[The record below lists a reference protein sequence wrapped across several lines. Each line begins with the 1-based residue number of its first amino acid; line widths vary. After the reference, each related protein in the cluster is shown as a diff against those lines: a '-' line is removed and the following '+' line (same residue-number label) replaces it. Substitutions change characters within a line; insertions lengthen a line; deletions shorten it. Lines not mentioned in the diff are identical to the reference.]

1 MTVDLE
7 QLAAGTVRHA
17 DPTEPTGSRGPRGPR
32 TERGTVGT
40 LAVRRVSEITP
51 TVVRWF
57 WDSRIA
63 YGKLNVLGGPPG
75 VGKSYLTCALATAAS
90 LGGPLPGHTR
100 LGVEPE
106 RVVLLSYEDDPEDTI
121 RPRLDLL
128 GADLDRVEVVEGVDA
143 DGRRGSFGPE
153 AVPILADHIASGDR
167 VGLVVVDPVSA
178 FIGAG
183 TDEYRGNEVRAA
195 LEELRLLAQRHRVA
209 VLLLMHTRKAQADTA
224 LNRLSG
230 SSAYGQ
236 LIRSGL
242 MAGPIPDDPN
252 GWHALAHV
260 KHNLSAKQPTLA
272 YSVGEDGLAWH
283 GEVDLD
289 GEEVAGNTDGG
300 DRGAGEEAAEFL
312 LEVLS
317 DGPVRSK
324 QVLAEARE
332 AGIAERTLKR
342 AKSRLSVASIKQAD
356 RWTWQLPDRTP
367 TPAPAAVRTEDGEA
381 A

>member
-1 MTVDLE
+1 VSTPLDLD
-7 QLAAGTVRHA
+7 QLAAAAVRRA
-17 DPTEPTGSRGPRGPR
+17 PTEPRGPRGPR
-32 TERGTVGT
+32 RERGTDGPLGT
-40 LAVRRVSEITP
+40 LAVRKVSEITP

-57 WDSRIA
+57 WDARIA

-90 LGGPLPGHTR
+90 RGRELPGDPR
-100 LGVEPE
+100 LDARPE

-128 GADLDRVEVVEGVDA
+128 GADLDRIEVVEGVDA

-153 AVPILADHIASGDR
+153 AVPILAAHIGAGPP

-289 GEEVAGNTDGG
+289 GEEVAGNADGG
-300 DRGAGEEAAEFL
+300 DRSAGEEAAEFL
-312 LEVLS
+312 LEVLA
-317 DGPVRSK
+317 DGPVTAK
-324 QVLAEARE
+324 QVLAEARQ

-342 AKSRLSVASIKQAD
+342 AKSRLRVASIKQAD
-356 RWTWQLPDRTP
+356 RWTWELP
-367 TPAPAAVRTEDGEA
+367 PAPPPAAVERVEDGEA